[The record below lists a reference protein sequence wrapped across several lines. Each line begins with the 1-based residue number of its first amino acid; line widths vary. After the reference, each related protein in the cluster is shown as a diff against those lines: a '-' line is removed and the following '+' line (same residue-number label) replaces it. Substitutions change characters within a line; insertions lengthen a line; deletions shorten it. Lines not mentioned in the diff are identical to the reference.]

1 VSGRWRVLTLMTLA
15 QAGASVVQQA
25 LGSLS
30 PILVETYG
38 LSKAQLG
45 VVFTAMML
53 GSMAFT
59 AAAGAF
65 TDRWGERRMV
75 FYAGVL
81 MCVGLAGAAAWE
93 SYPWL
98 VTCMAVF
105 GIGYAAS
112 TPAGGRAILAWF
124 DKDRGFAMG
133 IRQTGVPI
141 GGLVGALTLPLV
153 SAHVGYRLAFLYAAV
168 LVMIPTLMAYFG
180 YRKAPGDGATSM
192 TLASVARG
200 MQALLREPRL
210 FAVMATCMVL
220 TASQIAMNAFVS
232 VTAVSVVGTTAF
244 VGALALACGQAAAG
258 VGRLAWGY
266 TSDRIFHGER
276 LIPFAVISVLA
287 ALAAASLALLGRGEV
302 VPLMLGTALLGFSG
316 AGWNGLFAAALA
328 EVGGVD
334 RAASAIGIGLTGIFL
349 ASSIAPTAFGILA
362 DHTTLRVAW
371 SVVSALALLG
381 VIPVLWLRTHL
392 AAPARRSATGKS

>member
-1 VSGRWRVLTLMTLA
+1 MSGRWRVLALMTLA

-38 LSKAQLG
+38 ISKAQLG
-45 VVFTAMML
+45 IVFTAMML

-59 AAAGAF
+59 AAAGAL

-75 FYAGVL
+75 FFAGVL
-81 MCVGLAGAAAWE
+81 MFFGLGGAAVWE

-98 VTCMAVF
+98 VTCMALF

-133 IRQTGVPI
+133 IRQTGVPL

-153 SAHVGYRLAFLYAAV
+153 AAHLGYRVAFIYAAV

-180 YRKAPGDGATSM
+180 YRESPGDAAPPM
-192 TLASVARG
+192 TLVSVARG
-200 MQALLREPRL
+200 MRALLREPRL
-210 FAVMATCMVL
+210 FGLMVTCMVL
-220 TASQIAMNAFVS
+220 VASQIAMNAFVS
-232 VTAVSVVGTTAF
+232 VTAVNVVGTTAF
-244 VGALALACGQAAAG
+244 IGALALACGQAAAG

-266 TSDRIFHGER
+266 TSDRFFDGER
-276 LIPFAVISVLA
+276 LVPFAMISVLA
-287 ALAAASLALLGRGEV
+287 SLAAASLALLGRGAV
-302 VPLMLGTALLGFSG
+302 VPLMVGTAVLGFSG

-328 EVGGVD
+328 EVGGTE

-349 ASSIAPTAFGILA
+349 ASAVAPTAFGVLA

-371 SVVSALALLG
+371 FVVSLLALAG

-392 AAPARRSATGKS
+392 AAPGRRSATGKS

>member
-1 VSGRWRVLTLMTLA
+1 MTMA

-30 PILVETYG
+30 PILVETFG
-38 LSKAQLG
+38 ISKGQLG
-45 VVFTAMML
+45 AVFTSMMI

-59 AAAGAF
+59 ALAGAL

-75 FYAGVL
+75 LLSGVVMAL
-81 MCVGLAGAAAWE
+81 ALAGAAVWE
-93 SYPWL
+93 NYAWL
-98 VTCMAVF
+98 VTCMVLF
-105 GIGYAAS
+105 GIGYASS

-141 GGLVGALTLPLV
+141 GGLVGALTLPV
-153 SAHVGYRLAFLYAAV
+153 FAAHFGYRWSFLYAAV
-168 LVMIPTLMAYFG
+168 LVMIPTLIAYFG
-180 YRKAPGDGATSM
+180 YQESPGDGAPPM
-192 TLASVARG
+192 TLRSVVRG
-200 MQALLREPRL
+200 MRALLREPRL

-220 TASQIAMNAFVS
+220 VASQLAMNAFVA
-232 VTAVSVVGTTAF
+232 VTAVNVVGTTAF

-258 VGRLAWGY
+258 IGRLAWGY
-266 TSDRIFHGER
+266 TSDRVFHGER
-276 LIPFAVISVLA
+276 LVPFAIICVLA
-287 ALAAASLALLGRGEV
+287 ALAATSLALLGRGAL
-302 VPLMLGTALLGFSG
+302 VPLMLGTAVLGFSG

-349 ASSIAPTAFGILA
+349 ASAVAPTAFGVLA
-362 DHTTLRVAW
+362 DHTALRVAW
-371 SVVSALALLG
+371 AVVAALALLG

-392 AAPARRSATGKS
+392 AAPVRRSATGKS